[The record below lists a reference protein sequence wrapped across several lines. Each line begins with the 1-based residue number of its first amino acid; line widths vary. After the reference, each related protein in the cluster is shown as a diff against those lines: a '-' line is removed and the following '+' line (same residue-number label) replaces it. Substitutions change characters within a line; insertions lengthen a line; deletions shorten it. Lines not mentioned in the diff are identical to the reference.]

1 MTKKIDRKRA
11 LDVLITDK
19 TTDEDPTLLDKWAET
34 GDENLLLSFDEEG
47 QLLLDLAEA
56 FREVREYYEQKRTT
70 PG

>member
-11 LDVLITDK
+11 LDVLIADK
-19 TTDEDPTLLDKWAET
+19 TTDEDPTLLDKWVET

-56 FREVREYYEQKRTT
+56 FREVREYYE
-70 PG
+70 